1 MTVTVIGINVG
12 AVADADGRFTLS
24 GVRPGPVQLQFS
36 GAGVDAILDLESVR
50 PGETVDIVVTVDGT
64 TAVLVAKSSNSDLPS
79 EDEDADEIDDSD
91 SDDQDSDD
99 ADDQEDDDADDADDD
114 DTDDNDD

>member
-12 AVADADGRFTLS
+12 AVADAEGRFTLT
-24 GVRPGPVQLQFS
+24 GVRPGPVQLQFT
-36 GAGVDAILDLESVR
+36 GAGVDAVLDLQSVR
-50 PGETVDIVVTVDGT
+50 PGENVNIVVTVDGT
-64 TAVLVAKSSNSDLPS
+64 TAVLVTKSSS
-79 EDEDADEIDDSD
+79 EDEDADEVDGSD

-99 ADDQEDDDADDADDD
+99 ADDQEDDDADDADND